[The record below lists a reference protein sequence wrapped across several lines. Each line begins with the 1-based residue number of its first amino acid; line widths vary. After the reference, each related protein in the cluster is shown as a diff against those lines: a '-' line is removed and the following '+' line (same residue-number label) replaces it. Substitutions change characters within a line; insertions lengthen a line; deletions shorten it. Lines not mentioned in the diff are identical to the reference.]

1 MCRFINKKKAVE
13 LLQHGLHDFQI
24 RMKQYFDHYLR
35 GAPAPKWLTEGVP
48 YIAKETLKE
57 PK

>member
-1 MCRFINKKKAVE
+1 MLNTQAIAF
-13 LLQHGLHDFQI
+13 
-24 RMKQYFDHYLR
+24 FDHYLR
-35 GAPAPKWLTEGVP
+35 GTPAPKWLTDGVP